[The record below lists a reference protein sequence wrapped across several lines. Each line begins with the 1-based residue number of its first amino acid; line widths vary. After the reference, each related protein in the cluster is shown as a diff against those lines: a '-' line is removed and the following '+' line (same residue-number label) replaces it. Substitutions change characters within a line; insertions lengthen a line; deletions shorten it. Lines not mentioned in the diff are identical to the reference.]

1 MRKCSIQMWTCFKC
15 KISKLIQKHLTKT
28 CTCFFQ
34 PVVRLKA
41 GPRLGEGRVEVLKEG
56 KWGTICDHLWDL
68 PAASVVCR
76 ELGFGTAK
84 EALTQ
89 AQLGQGKI
97 GHINIATHIVC
108 IQSSSTLMS
117 FWCSE
122 LYSPWLGRSLWE
134 TFVCL
139 NKTKSRFYLSLFLS
153 KKITSFMKSQ
163 KGLKKRPRA
172 ADTIT
177 IKDMVQTLN
186 QCILS
191 MISLFRWFL

>member
-28 CTCFFQ
+28 CTFFFQ

-97 GHINIATHIVC
+97 HSHTHSLHTVKQYFDVFLVQWTLFTMTWKVTVGDVC
-108 IQSSSTLMS
+108 VFEQNQKQVL
-117 FWCSE
+117 
-122 LYSPWLGRSLWE
+122 
-134 TFVCL
+134 FV
-139 NKTKSRFYLSLFLS
+139 FIS

-163 KGLKKRPRA
+163 RGLKKGHKLL
-172 ADTIT
+172 I
-177 IKDMVQTLN
+177 
-186 QCILS
+186 
-191 MISLFRWFL
+191 W

>member
-1 MRKCSIQMWTCFKC
+1 MFTPVSYFYANFPFAFQQETEFNEKWENVASKC
-15 KISKLIQKHLTKT
+15 KHALSVKFPNWLIQKHLTKT
-28 CTCFFQ
+28 CTFFFQ

-134 TFVCL
+134 TFVRL
-139 NKTKSRFYLSLFLS
+139 NKTNSRFYLSLVLS
-153 KKITSFMKSQ
+153 KKITSFVKS
-163 KGLKKRPRA
+163 
-172 ADTIT
+172 
-177 IKDMVQTLN
+177 
-186 QCILS
+186 
-191 MISLFRWFL
+191 

>member
-28 CTCFFQ
+28 CTFFFQ

-97 GHINIATHIVC
+97 HSHTHSLHTVK
-108 IQSSSTLMS
+108 QYFTLMS

-122 LYSPWLGRSLWE
+122 LYSPWPGRSLWE
-134 TFVCL
+134 MFVCL
-139 NKTKSRFYLSLFLS
+139 NKTKSRFYLSLLV
-153 KKITSFMKSQ
+153 
-163 KGLKKRPRA
+163 KR
-172 ADTIT
+172 
-177 IKDMVQTLN
+177 
-186 QCILS
+186 
-191 MISLFRWFL
+191 